1 MCRIRRSVEGHVADM
16 QDTTEQPIPLS
27 ITQTAAGG
35 IRVLVVSGEIDH
47 DNVDQLRQAL
57 RVGVGGD
64 PRAVLDLGGVTFM
77 DSSAI
82 NVLVVAFNTA
92 EAAGGWIRLAALTE
106 PVQRVV
112 EIVGL
117 DTVLACYPTR
127 DQALAD

>member
-1 MCRIRRSVEGHVADM
+1 M

-47 DNVDQLRQAL
+47 DNADQLRQAL
-57 RVGVGGD
+57 RIDVGGE

-92 EAAGGWIRLAALTE
+92 EAAGGWIRLAALTQ